1 MLNKMRFFSLFLLVH
16 FLSADDKARARDL
29 GVPFEGKPGRYNAI
43 TDVAGVKI
51 GHSTIIKGEG
61 ELKVG
66 RGPVRTGVT
75 ALLPRGDKSY
85 ADPVFAGWY
94 SLNGNGEMTGTTWVE
109 ESGFGRTSD
118 DHQHP

>member
-1 MLNKMRFFSLFLLVH
+1 MPSNMRFFSLLLLVH
-16 FLSADDKARARDL
+16 FLYADDKSRARDL

-43 TDVAGVKI
+43 TDVTGVKV

-61 ELKVG
+61 KLKVG
-66 RGPVRTGVT
+66 RGPIRTGVK

-94 SLNGNGEMTGTTWVE
+94 SLNGNGEMSGSTWVE
-109 ESGFGRTSD
+109 
-118 DHQHP
+118 